1 MLILAVITDFEVGI
15 DVIGFSG
22 IATGPGAVTP
32 AQITV
37 TASVTN
43 PRDAVVNVAGIVVA
57 LLLGV
62 NAASVPAAID
72 GNALFPG
79 SILIA

>member
-1 MLILAVITDFEVGI
+1 MNRVGAI
-15 DVIGFSG
+15 
-22 IATGPGAVTP
+22 TP

-79 SILIA
+79 SILIAQIILV